1 MVAEVV
7 VVHMELAPVL
17 RVALLACRAGVAC
30 QDMAV
35 RLVRASCQAA
45 FVLVA
50 SLAADLLDSLVVAFV
65 VVTQAFARLVSFRA
79 VAPDIACLG
88 LVQVLQGI
96 LEELA
101 AFEGQWAF
109 RLGAG
114 SSRGIVG
121 LAALFLYPTL
131 PKLT

>member
-1 MVAEVV
+1 MAVEAA
-7 VVHMELAPVL
+7 VVHVELVL
-17 RVALLACRAGVAC
+17 AHRAASSACHAVVAC

-35 RLVRASCQAA
+35 HLVRASCLVA
-45 FVLVA
+45 FVLGA
-50 SLAADLLDSLVVAFV
+50 SLAADLPDSLGAASV
-65 VVTQAFARLVSFRA
+65 VVVRAFARLASFRA
-79 VAPDIACLG
+79 VAPDTACLG
-88 LVQVLQGI
+88 LVQVLQGT

-121 LAALFLYPTL
+121 SAAFFLYPTL